1 MFYCCWLS
9 GFHSFTL
16 QYRKYSIVDG
26 LFNQLYADV
35 NVCIL
40 RLGHHLLCVAV
51 IRLVYVIFRG
61 GKFYDC
67 NASWLSL

>member
-35 NVCIL
+35 NVCI
-40 RLGHHLLCVAV
+40 
-51 IRLVYVIFRG
+51 YVWDIICF
-61 GKFYDC
+61 
-67 NASWLSL
+67 ALP